1 MQTRMGLGYAAQIR
15 VDLGYAVQIQAD
27 LGYAVQIRADLGYA
41 ALTRMGSN
49 YEIDERYRHSED
61 SQAQVRSLS
70 DYRHRDFV
78 GNLDP

>member
-1 MQTRMGLGYAAQIR
+1 MGLGYAAQIQAG
-15 VDLGYAVQIQAD
+15 LGYEVQT
-27 LGYAVQIRADLGYA
+27 GRADLGYA

-49 YEIDERYRHSED
+49 YEIDERYHHSED